1 MTPERRAELRALA
14 MQAVAADYIEVIALL
29 DALDLA
35 DARERRL
42 REMLAECTDDLE
54 ARIDAEYPEPDR
66 LSHPVAL
73 RRYERDIAPVLNARA
88 ALSEGGKNA

>member
-42 REMLAECTDDLE
+42 REALEFYANPEVYKRSVHGPGFDRFGDL
-54 ARIDAEYPEPDR
+54 Y
-66 LSHPVAL
+66 HH
-73 RRYERDIAPVLNARA
+73 ARA
-88 ALSEGGKNA
+88 ALSEVAPDA

>member
-42 REMLAECTDDLE
+42 RE
-54 ARIDAEYPEPDR
+54 
-66 LSHPVAL
+66 AL
-73 RRYERDIAPVLNARA
+73 RAVLVHCGDADDPADRRTWDRDEREIRGALDDIRHSARA
-88 ALSEGGKNA
+88 ALSEVAPDA

>member
-42 REMLAECTDDLE
+42 REALQLAMDDTPGWY
-54 ARIDAEYPEPDR
+54 DA
-66 LSHPVAL
+66 
-73 RRYERDIAPVLNARA
+73 ARA
-88 ALSEGGKNA
+88 ALSEVAPDA

>member
-42 REMLAECTDDLE
+42 REALEEAVEFADQDWQCLTPAGDAMLAKW
-54 ARIDAEYPEPDR
+54 
-66 LSHPVAL
+66 
-73 RRYERDIAPVLNARA
+73 RA
-88 ALSEGGKNA
+88 ALSEVAPDAR

>member
-42 REMLAECTDDLE
+42 REALE
-54 ARIDAEYPEPDR
+54 IALDMIHKLNGTFVPGNDAAGTEAADTCREIAA
-66 LSHPVAL
+66 VL
-73 RRYERDIAPVLNARA
+73 RKHA
-88 ALSEGGKNA
+88 ALSEVAPDA